1 MLPAH
6 FLQICYIVLCA
17 LCEFEIVCHW
27 FELFNIVIIDNGNAM
42 SLLSHPNRHINKRGC
57 FNYLIFQRDFSDEG
71 QVARFWFSVILE
83 RRRDKN

>member
-83 RRRDKN
+83 RRRD